1 MGSKV
6 VVGDGPDADA
16 LKHEYPDAHFL
27 GVKQNAELARCYA
40 AADLFVFPSASDTF
54 GLVLLEACASGL
66 RIAALPAP
74 GPKDIF
80 GGEGDFTALD
90 SDLGRAVARGAD
102 PDGRQR
108 SAARF
113 RSAVHL
119 VRLHRAILRH
129 PAYFASADRFC
140 RTPNQPD
147 IRPD

>member
-1 MGSKV
+1 LGSKV

-90 SDLGRAVARGAD
+90 SDLGRAVARALTLMVD
-102 PDGRQR
+102 REAPRAFVR
-108 SAARF
+108 RFTWSACTEQF
-113 RSAVHL
+113 C
-119 VRLHRAILRH
+119 AILRIS
-129 PAYFASADRFC
+129 PARIGSVEPP
-140 RTPNQPD
+140 TSLT
-147 IRPD
+147 